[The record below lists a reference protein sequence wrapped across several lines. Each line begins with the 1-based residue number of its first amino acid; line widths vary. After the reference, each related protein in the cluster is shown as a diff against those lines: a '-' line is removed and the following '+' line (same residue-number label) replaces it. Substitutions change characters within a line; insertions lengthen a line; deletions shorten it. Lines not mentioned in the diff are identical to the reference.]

1 MTVSTSAFNT
11 TISVYSC
18 YRGHNVDCY
27 NSQCS
32 CLVAGRVWTVTDTNP
47 LHCNSYHESVVTR
60 QSLSG
65 WSTQSPNR
73 RQTDIN

>member
-18 YRGHNVDCY
+18 YRGHN
-27 NSQCS
+27 
-32 CLVAGRVWTVTDTNP
+32 LVAGRVWTVTDTNP